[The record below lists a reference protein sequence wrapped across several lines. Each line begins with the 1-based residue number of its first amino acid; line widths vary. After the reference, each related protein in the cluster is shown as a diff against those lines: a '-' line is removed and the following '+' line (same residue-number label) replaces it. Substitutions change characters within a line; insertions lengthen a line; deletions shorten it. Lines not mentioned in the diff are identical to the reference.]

1 MQTAVIIYLLLLLS
15 GAISIG
21 VGVYLL
27 FGLGWMFIALS
38 AISFGF
44 AAFLKRG
51 LVIENIPTSSE

>member
-1 MQTAVIIYLLLLLS
+1 MQAAVIIYLLLLLS

-27 FGLGWMFIALS
+27 FGLGWMFIAL
-38 AISFGF
+38 AFIAFGF

-51 LVIENIPTSSE
+51 LAIENIPTNS